1 MGIMRRRSKRTKD
14 EAEIPDIDIRW
25 YQVLGY
31 LRPYIPRLLV
41 AIVALIAS
49 AALSL
54 VFPALIGGVGDIPGV
69 LSSVLEQNNM
79 ELLDHITLILLAV
92 FLIRSFTSL
101 VETYNL
107 NYIGER
113 LVVDIRKELYSHLQ
127 TMSLKFFID
136 RRVGEL
142 VSRISSDV
150 TVMRTALTNN
160 ITMLLQQVLI
170 MVGSIVIMLLINWRL
185 SLFIIAIIP
194 IVTALVMVFGYYL
207 RRMSTEVQ
215 DELAGATVV
224 AEEVMQ
230 NIREVKSFVREAYEI
245 KRYDHAIDR
254 AFKAAIKVL
263 RIRAIFGPTTGFLAF
278 GGLSL
283 MVWFGGREVIAG
295 RLSGGELVAFLIYGL
310 SVGGSF
316 AALIN
321 LYSSFQEALGAMK
334 RVFQIMETQPE
345 IEDKA
350 NAQALQA
357 VKGQIRFENVGFS
370 YDSRIEVLEHI
381 NMEVASG
388 EIVALVGPSGAGKST
403 LFSLIP
409 RFYDVTEGTI
419 RIDNYDIRDVAQT
432 SLRQQIGIVP
442 QESLLFGGTI
452 RENIL
457 YGRLDATEEEILAAA
472 SAANAH
478 EFITALPDGY
488 DTIVGERGTKLSG
501 GQRQRVAIARAI
513 LKNPRIL
520 LLDEATSSLDNESEQ
535 LVQDA
540 LSRLMENRTTLIIA
554 HRLSTVRI
562 AHRIAVLN
570 KGRIVELG
578 THDELMVLNGLYAKL
593 YDMQFREEDIL
604 IAPDKTLN

>member
-1 MGIMRRRSKRTKD
+1 
-14 EAEIPDIDIRW
+14 
-25 YQVLGY
+25 
-31 LRPYIPRLLV
+31 
-41 AIVALIAS
+41 
-49 AALSL
+49 
-54 VFPALIGGVGDIPGV
+54 
-69 LSSVLEQNNM
+69 
-79 ELLDHITLILLAV
+79 
-92 FLIRSFTSL
+92 
-101 VETYNL
+101 
-107 NYIGER
+107 
-113 LVVDIRKELYSHLQ
+113 
-127 TMSLKFFID
+127 
-136 RRVGEL
+136 
-142 VSRISSDV
+142 
-150 TVMRTALTNN
+150 MRTALTNN

-357 VKGQIRFENVGFS
+357 VKGQIRSENVGFS